1 MRELRKKGERKVI
14 LKTRGK
20 KGRWVG
26 REEWA
31 KQRTGQH
38 TSCVFG
44 ADITGLS

>member
-26 REEWA
+26 REE
-31 KQRTGQH
+31 
-38 TSCVFG
+38 
-44 ADITGLS
+44 